1 MMVWCGA
8 GHPVGLLLLSPL
20 DLESA
25 AWLTTAS
32 FLDGDG
38 FFGSTMTTA
47 SHLGDEGLG
56 SEPASAS
63 FSTSGQAQIWIG
75 YFLFLKINFSCQSA
89 TISQRVYFSDK
100 IYYQSFFK

>member
-1 MMVWCGA
+1 
-8 GHPVGLLLLSPL
+8 VGLLLLSPL
-20 DLESA
+20 DLEPA

-38 FFGSTMTTA
+38 FFGSTVTTT

-63 FSTSGQAQIWIG
+63 FSTPGSGSGRLRFGLDIF
-75 YFLFLKINFSCQSA
+75 YF
-89 TISQRVYFSDK
+89 
-100 IYYQSFFK
+100 